1 MTGTAGMGISEK
13 TGISFVQEVIASST
27 AIRKIY
33 PYGRTLIDIGGED
46 AKIIVF
52 DDNFKADIRMNGN
65 CAGGT
70 GAFID
75 QMATLLNVHPSELS
89 TLAEKSTSVYPM
101 ASRCGVFAKTDVQTL
116 ISRDIPKTD
125 IAKSI
130 FQAVAVRQLIL
141 LLKVLKLSLK
151 YYLQADL

>member
-1 MTGTAGMGISEK
+1 MKKIYRAGIDIGSTTAKMVVYDELDNMIFKTYVRHNADVKETLLSILENLQSIHGDLDLSLSMTGTAGMGISEK

-65 CAGGT
+65 
-70 GAFID
+70 
-75 QMATLLNVHPSELS
+75 
-89 TLAEKSTSVYPM
+89 
-101 ASRCGVFAKTDVQTL
+101 R
-116 ISRDIPKTD
+116 
-125 IAKSI
+125 
-130 FQAVAVRQLIL
+130 
-141 LLKVLKLSLK
+141 LK
-151 YYLQADL
+151 YAFRYIRFWNISAY